1 MGGRIAKR
9 IANTDIAT
17 IVYDTRASAC
27 AELALCGAQVAS
39 DAAAVARGAEV
50 VCICVVDDEQVIGVV
65 TQLRGELNNGSV
77 VMVHSSVAPDTV
89 RAVAATLAPA
99 GILVVDAPVSGSR
112 PAATARTVISDP
124 QEGSCDKPP

>member
-1 MGGRIAKR
+1 MSLRYRHATRRTDNGSPVTNKSGAHVADSKPSVGFIGLGDMGGRIAKR

-50 VCICVVDDEQVIGVV
+50 VCICVVDDEQVIG
-65 TQLRGELNNGSV
+65 
-77 VMVHSSVAPDTV
+77 
-89 RAVAATLAPA
+89 
-99 GILVVDAPVSGSR
+99 
-112 PAATARTVISDP
+112 
-124 QEGSCDKPP
+124 